1 MIFVYWLNSQEFLP
15 NGKMFIAKMSQNPL
29 FKRRSWVEC
38 VKTVVNCHHHVR
50 QLVLLKKERFHVY
63 QCEK

>member
-1 MIFVYWLNSQEFLP
+1 MIFVYWSNSQEFLP

-29 FKRRSWVEC
+29 FKCRVEC
-38 VKTVVNCHHHVR
+38 VKTVVNCHHHIR
-50 QLVLLKKERFHVY
+50 HLLLLKKERLHVY